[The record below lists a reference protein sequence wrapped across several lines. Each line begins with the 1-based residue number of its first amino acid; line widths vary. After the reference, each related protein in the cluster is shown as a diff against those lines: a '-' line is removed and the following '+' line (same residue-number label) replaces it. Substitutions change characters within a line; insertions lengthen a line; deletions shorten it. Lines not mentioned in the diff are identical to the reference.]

1 MIDVWSSGASDT
13 PIILCALKAC
23 DAHADRAVFAKD
35 EITASDAPFLPEQGV
50 SAAIASRAEI
60 PSAAP
65 ITKHRLRD
73 TLRSSL
79 GELFILAYKGSPTK
93 TARPLSPSH
102 PVGGDQLRAADLSGR
117 WMTRRRSKHSP
128 IASSATAS
136 SLVVFQLLTL

>member
-1 MIDVWSSGASDT
+1 MTFGALGLQ
-13 PIILCALKAC
+13 ILPSFSARSKHVLPMLIEPSLHKTRSPPAMP
-23 DAHADRAVFAKD
+23 
-35 EITASDAPFLPEQGV
+35 PFLPEQGV
-50 SAAIASRAEI
+50 SAAIASRAGI

-65 ITKHRLRD
+65 ITKHRMRD

-136 SLVVFQLLTL
+136 SLVLSQLLTL

>member
-73 TLRSSL
+73 ALRSSL
-79 GELFILAYKGSPTK
+79 GELFNLAYKGSPESPRVSW
-93 TARPLSPSH
+93 RP
-102 PVGGDQLRAADLSGR
+102 
-117 WMTRRRSKHSP
+117 
-128 IASSATAS
+128 
-136 SLVVFQLLTL
+136 QLLRSVVVNENWTLV